1 MNRTIKIPATDTKLI
16 SWYCYGV
23 PAQLELKDGKIQ
35 WAFDYKDIIHDE
47 AGNLAAYRVQP
58 FDDSPFAK
66 WYYDQTPAIRT
77 LPEGELWSYYTRFGR
92 VDHLICNAIKD
103 TDELHNKVICL
114 LVDAIAEDKA
124 NDAAAEAGMWLP
136 CDATDAPTRAYN
148 RFMGEFGTQIA
159 GIISS
164 DDMRAFEGSL
174 HQYFA
179 SHYAKML
186 QELDATEPDTLDEIE
201 KKARG
206 MYDLY
211 TKCVGGVNFK
221 GDPLPTADEFFADK
235 TKEKQAYAWRCVAM
249 KYAIPGV
256 SEGFDE
262 RIEDI
267 CVDHAAHYETLEHE
281 CKHDIW
287 EGSTLPEDDKID
299 VTVTKDDGSK
309 LRLVGN
315 PNPYSVTATADS
327 GFAVGDKAEWVF
339 GPLNDG
345 KESEGGAFAIRAD
358 REPEAYDVTFN
369 VAQPEQ
375 PQKDPDT
382 TPQPLT
388 PEDRKRIRTITKHI
402 YNAHREDAAW
412 SLAGRAAVYDNATRL
427 VQSRLFSFHKKL
439 DWKEV
444 SDVVNEAIDDLVEQD
459 KADRITVT
467 VDGLAV
473 ELYNQYWESMAA
485 AGRVSP
491 PSVQKVFN
499 DPTMADLKGIWVDVA
514 TAAADILGHAQL
526 K

>member
-35 WAFDYKDIIHDE
+35 WSFDYKDIIHDE
-47 AGNLAAYRVQP
+47 AGSPTAYRIQP

-77 LPEGELWSYYTRFGR
+77 LPEGELWTYYIRFGCGATM
-92 VDHLICNAIKD
+92 ICNAIKN
-103 TDELHNKVICL
+103 TDELHNKVIIL
-114 LVDAIAEDKA
+114 LTDAIAEDKA

-148 RFMGEFGTQIA
+148 RFMDEFGTQIA
-159 GIISS
+159 EYISG
-164 DDMRAFEGSL
+164 DDMQAFEGNL
-174 HQYFA
+174 HQHFENNYTDA
-179 SHYAKML
+179 VR
-186 QELDATEPDTLDEIE
+186 ELNDTEPDALDEIE
-201 KKARG
+201 KTARG

-221 GDPLPTADEFFADK
+221 GDPLPTADEFFTDK
-235 TKEKQAYAWRCVAM
+235 TKEPQAYAWRCVAI
-249 KYAIPGV
+249 KYAMLGE
-256 SEGFDE
+256 SEWPDE
-262 RIEDI
+262 KTEDI
-267 CVDHAAHYETLEHE
+267 CVDHAANHETLEHE

-287 EGSTLPEDDKID
+287 EGSTLPDDDECD
-299 VTVTKDDGSK
+299 VTLINEDGSK
-309 LRLVGN
+309 TELVGLD
-315 PNPYSVTATADS
+315 PNPISVTATADS
-327 GFAVGDKAEWVF
+327 GFAVGDKAEWLF
-339 GPLNDG
+339 GQLND
-345 KESEGGAFAIRAD
+345 GAFAIHAA

-369 VAQPEQ
+369 VAQPE
-375 PQKDPDT
+375 PSQKDPDT

-388 PEDRKRIRTITKHI
+388 PEDRKRIRTITKHC
-402 YNAHREDAAW
+402 YNAQREDAAW
-412 SLAGRAAVYDNATRL
+412 SLAGRASVYHDATRL
-427 VQSRLFSFHKKL
+427 VQSHLFSFHKKL

-444 SDVVNEAIDDLVEQD
+444 SDVVNEAIDDFVEQD
-459 KADRITVT
+459 KDDCITVT